1 MKTFNHRSTLF
12 FPLIFVLLF
21 SVSCSD
27 DPVSKY
33 YYTFTGETVASYL
46 QNRSDKFSSFVE
58 ILTRAN
64 KLQLLSTYGEYTCF
78 APTNTAISNYLSTS
92 GLSSISSLTDKDCD
106 TIARTHLV
114 KGAYFIANLS
124 EGALPT
130 ANMLDRYLVLT
141 SDSDVSNYNK
151 LTYYINKTSK
161 LIARDDSVT
170 NGVVHTIDKVLSRST
185 DMLPGLMKKDSTIS
199 LFDSAFVATGLADTL
214 DKYYIDA
221 NYSCGVDSFVD
232 GIYYHTGNEYETGY
246 YPAKR
251 YFKYTVFTEPNA
263 VFAANGITNLK
274 GLTAYAKSVYDA
286 TYPEDAGLYDNDL
299 RNRKNPLNRFVAYH
313 ILDRLGN
320 YNSLTVT
327 GTIKTYMQVTS
338 AMDATDIYETMCPF
352 TVVQCSGP
360 SDGLFLNRKGVGSV
374 YSVKGVRVWA
384 PSESNADQ
392 SALNGV
398 YHYIDD
404 ILTYSVNTRE
414 VVFNCRFR
422 FDATT
427 LSSDFMTSGA
437 RGRDG
442 TATCTAFKNGSLKD
456 WTFTPQT
463 FVSCRNRHADFD
475 CYQGD
480 EVVLLGQFDFTFKLP
495 PVPEG
500 TYEVRLG
507 YTALST
513 RGVVQVYFDNSPC
526 GIPLDLRVGSTDPSI
541 GWVADRETTNAG
553 TDTDDSAAD
562 KAEDKAADKAEDK
575 ALRNRGYMKGGD
587 SMCKYWLDHYFNF
600 RGESQCLRRI
610 LTTRFFSSNETH
622 YLRFKQV
629 LDNPRAEFAFD
640 YMELC
645 PKSVYDSAEG
655 EDHH

>member
-1 MKTFNHRSTLF
+1 MKNFDFRLLLF
-12 FPLIFVLLF
+12 IPLMVVLLF

-46 QNRSDKFSSFVE
+46 QNRSDKFSSFIE

-64 KLQLLSTYGEYTCF
+64 KLELLSTYGEYTCF

-92 GLSSISSLTDKDCD
+92 GLSSVSSLTDAECD

-114 KGAYFIANLS
+114 KGAYFTVNLS
-124 EGALPT
+124 DGALPS
-130 ANMLDRYLVLT
+130 ANMLDRYLVLS
-141 SDSDVSNYNK
+141 SDSDVSNGNK
-151 LTYYINKTSK
+151 LVYYINKTSK

-170 NGVVHTIDKVLSRST
+170 NGVVQTIDKVLSTSN
-185 DMLPGLMKKDSTIS
+185 DMLPDLMEKDSTIS

-214 DKYYIDA
+214 SKYYIDA
-221 NYSCGVDSFVD
+221 NYSCSEDSVID
-232 GIYYHTGNEYETGY
+232 GIPYHTGNENETGY
-246 YPAKR
+246 YTAKR
-251 YFKYTVFTEPNA
+251 YFKYTVFTEPDK
-263 VFAANGITNLK
+263 VFRANGITNLK
-274 GLTAYAKSVYDA
+274 ELTAYAKSVYDA
-286 TYPEDAGLYDNDL
+286 TYPEDAGKYDNDI
-299 RNRKNPLNRFVAYH
+299 RNRRNPLNRFIAYH

-320 YNSLTVT
+320 YNDLTVS
-327 GTIKTYMQVTS
+327 GSIKTYMQVSS

-352 TVVQCSGP
+352 TVVQCSAP
-360 SDGLFLNRKGVGSV
+360 ADGLFLNRKGVGSA
-374 YSVKGVRVWA
+374 YSLKGVRVWA
-384 PSESNADQ
+384 PSESNVDQ
-392 SALNGV
+392 SALNGI

-404 ILTYSVNTRE
+404 ILTYSTNTRD

-456 WTFTPQT
+456 WTFTNQT

-480 EVVLLGQFDFTFKLP
+480 EIVLLGQYDFTFKLP

-507 YTALST
+507 YCAMST

-541 GWVADRETTNAG
+541 GWVADTNLGA
-553 TDTDDSAAD
+553 SS
-562 KAEDKAADKAEDK
+562 ADKAEDK

-587 SMCKYWLDHYFNF
+587 SMRKYAWGGYYVF
-600 RGESQCLRRI
+600 RSESQCFRRI
-610 LTTRFFSSNETH
+610 LTTRVFSSNETH

-629 LDNPRAEFAFD
+629 LDNPKAEFAFD

-645 PKSVYDSAEG
+645 PKSVYDSEVG
-655 EDHH
+655 EDIH

>member
-92 GLSSISSLTDKDCD
+92 GLSSVSSLTDEDCD

-114 KGAYFIANLS
+114 KGAYFTANLS
-124 EGALPT
+124 DGALPT
-130 ANMLDRYLVLT
+130 ANMLNRYLVLT
-141 SDSDVSNYNK
+141 YDSDVSNNNRMI
-151 LTYYINKTSK
+151 YYINKTSK

-170 NGVVHTIDKVLSRST
+170 NGVVHTIDKVLSRSN

-199 LFDSAFVATGLADTL
+199 LFDSALVATGLADTL
-214 DKYYIDA
+214 NKYYIDA
-221 NYSCGVDSFVD
+221 SYSCSLDSVGD

-251 YFKYTVFTEPNA
+251 YFKYTVFTEPNS

-274 GLTAYAKSVYDA
+274 GLTAYAKSIYDA
-286 TYPEDAGLYDNDL
+286 TYPEDAGLYDDDL
-299 RNRKNPLNRFVAYH
+299 GNRKNPLNRFVAYH

-327 GTIKTYMQVTS
+327 GIIKTYMQTPS
-338 AMDATDIYETMCPF
+338 TMDATDIYETMCPH
-352 TVVQCSGP
+352 TVIQCSTP
-360 SDGLFLNRKGVGSV
+360 SDGLFLNRKGVESV
-374 YSVKGVRVWA
+374 SSVKGVRVWA
-384 PSESNADQ
+384 PSESKTDQ
-392 SALNGV
+392 SAMNGI

-404 ILTYSVNTRE
+404 ILTYSVNTRDI
-414 VVFNCRFR
+414 VFNCRFR

-442 TATCTAFKNGSLKD
+442 YATCTAFKNGSLKD

-463 FVSCRNRHADFD
+463 FVSCRNRHIDFD

-480 EVVLLGQFDFTFKLP
+480 EVVLLGQYDFTFKLP

-507 YTALST
+507 YAALST
-513 RGVVQVYFDNSPC
+513 RGVVQVYFDKSQC

-541 GWVADRETTNAG
+541 GWVQ
-553 TDTDDSAAD
+553 DTGNS
-562 KAEDKAADKAEDK
+562 AADKAEDK
-575 ALRNRGYMKGGD
+575 ALRNRGYMKSGD
-587 SMCKYWLDHYFNF
+587 SMRKYWLDSYYYF
-600 RGESQCLRRI
+600 RAESQCIRRI